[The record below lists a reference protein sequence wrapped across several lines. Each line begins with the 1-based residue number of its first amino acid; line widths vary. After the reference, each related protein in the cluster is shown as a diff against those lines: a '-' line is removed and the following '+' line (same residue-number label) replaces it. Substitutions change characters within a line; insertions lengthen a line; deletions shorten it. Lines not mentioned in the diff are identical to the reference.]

1 MFSPKA
7 LCDVVPKPKLFFFLF
22 SCAMKSKLGSAL
34 AISLLF
40 YMSWE
45 VGESS
50 TTSLIGFL
58 VSSVYS
64 FSLLVP
70 SLSSNKLHIMA
81 SVYFIEPSG
90 ACLGERSLTIVLR
103 RIRGDTAPMAMVLV
117 GEHDVTG
124 SVLSLKRQIQ
134 RLLTMSYRCK
144 SFNSLV
150 TSKMPPKITM

>member
-1 MFSPKA
+1 
-7 LCDVVPKPKLFFFLF
+7 
-22 SCAMKSKLGSAL
+22 MKSKLGSAL
-34 AISLLF
+34 AISLLC

-50 TTSLIGFL
+50 TTSLAGFL

-64 FSLLVP
+64 FSLAVP

-81 SVYFIEPSG
+81 SVYFMPPVAPFG
-90 ACLGERSLTIVLR
+90 DKSLTIVLR
-103 RIRGDTAPMAMVLV
+103 RIRGETEPIAMVLV

-144 SFNSLV
+144 SLSSLV
-150 TSKMPPKITM
+150 TS